1 MAHGTDDGSPP
12 MPQPRSIRWQFA
24 AVFVFFFLLTAAL
37 GLFNIAQLSNFNR
50 LSNDV
55 AEVWLPTIR
64 ALGDLNNYTSDFR
77 AIEGGNLLAPAAA
90 DVAATEKEMEQLD
103 RSIAQ
108 AARYFERIRHDPVED
123 ALYNQFKEHWNEYRR
138 IVNQMLVLTRA
149 NRKADAIAIYLSES
163 RTTYDAASDTLTSLT
178 DRAVNNARAA
188 RDRLAVAY
196 RRMFWLI
203 GLAIVVAG
211 AMVIGAVVYVRRV
224 ISAPLLHLA
233 ARMHRLAAND
243 TITDIPGTERQDEI
257 GEMARATVVF
267 RNNALELRRSERL
280 LAAQASLLKEQ
291 LEHEQ
296 RLTEQQRS
304 FVSMASHEFRTPLT
318 TVDGHARRLI
328 KMGDRVSP
336 AEVAERAGKIRRAV
350 QRMTHLIENLLSS
363 SRLMDAS
370 ESISLETGR
379 VDLAL
384 LLHEVAQ
391 LHREMTPDA
400 QIVERFDAA
409 HLPLVGDAKLLFQVF
424 SNLLSNAIKYSPH
437 GADIEIA
444 AITSGRAIAVTVID
458 RGMGIP
464 ASNLPHL
471 FERYFRGSNV
481 SGIVGTGI
489 GLYLVKVVVELHG
502 GTVEVHS
509 REDEGSRFTVRLPVE
524 SGDEAEPQAAPEG
537 APATPG

>member
-1 MAHGTDDGSPP
+1 

-24 AVFVFFFLLTAAL
+24 AVFVFFFLLTTAL
-37 GLFNIAQLSNFNR
+37 GLFNIAQLSSFNR
-50 LSNDV
+50 LSTDV

-77 AIEGGNLLAPAAA
+77 AIEGGNLLAPDAA

-103 RSIAQ
+103 RTIAQ
-108 AARYFERIRHDPVED
+108 AARSFERIRHDPVED
-123 ALYNQFKEHWNEYRR
+123 ALYGQFQERWNAYRH
-138 IVNQMLVLTRA
+138 IVNQMLVLTRQ
-149 NRKADAIAIYLSES
+149 NRKADAVAIYLSES
-163 RTTYDAASDTLTSLT
+163 RRTYDAASDTLTSLT
-178 DRAVNNARAA
+178 DRAVNNARVA

-196 RRMFWLI
+196 RRMFWLV
-203 GLAIVVAG
+203 GLAILVAG
-211 AMVIGAVVYVRRV
+211 AMVVGAVIYVRRV
-224 ISAPLLHLA
+224 ISAPLLQLA
-233 ARMHRLAAND
+233 ARMHSLADHD
-243 TITDIPGTERQDEI
+243 TITDIPGTDRHDEI

-267 RNNALELRRSERL
+267 RKNAVELRRSERL

-291 LEHEQ
+291 LAHEQ

-328 KMGDRVSP
+328 KMGERASP
-336 AEVAERAGKIRRAV
+336 IEVAERAGKIRRAV
-350 QRMTHLIENLLSS
+350 QRMTQLIENLLSS

-370 ESISLETGR
+370 AAISLETGTL
-379 VDLAL
+379 DLAA

-400 QIVERFDAA
+400 RIAERFETA
-409 HLPLVGDAKLLFQVF
+409 HLPITGDAKLLFQVF

-444 AITSGRAIAVTVID
+444 AATSAHAIAVTVTD

-464 ASNLPHL
+464 ARDLPHL

-502 GTVEVHS
+502 GDIEVQS
-509 REDEGSRFTVRLPVE
+509 REDDGARLTVRLPVE
-524 SGDEAEPQAAPEG
+524 SRHEMEPHAAPEI
-537 APATPG
+537 APASPG

>member
-1 MAHGTDDGSPP
+1 MR
-12 MPQPRSIRWQFA
+12 QPRSIRWQFA
-24 AVFVFFFLLTAAL
+24 AVFVFFFLLTTAL
-37 GLFNIAQLSNFNR
+37 GLFNISQLSSFNR
-50 LSNDV
+50 LSTDV

-77 AIEGGNLLAPAAA
+77 AIEGGNLLASDPS
-90 DVAATEKEMEQLD
+90 DIAATEKEMESLD
-103 RSIAQ
+103 RNIAQ
-108 AARYFERIRHDPVED
+108 AARNFERIPHDDVEND
-123 ALYNQFKEHWNEYRR
+123 LYRRFQEHWNTYRR
-138 IVNQMLVLTRA
+138 IVNQMLALSRA
-149 NRKADAIAIYLSES
+149 SRKGEAIAIYRSDS
-163 RTTYDAASDTLTSLT
+163 RTAYNAASDTLGSLT
-178 DRAVNNARAA
+178 DHAVSNARTA
-188 RDRLAVAY
+188 RDRLAGAY
-196 RRMFWLI
+196 RRTFWLI
-203 GLAIVVAG
+203 GLAILVAG
-211 AMVIGAVVYVRRV
+211 AMVIGAVIYVRRV

-243 TITDIPGTERQDEI
+243 TITDIAGTERQDEI

-267 RNNALELRRSERL
+267 RNNAVELRRSERL

-291 LEHEQ
+291 LAHEQ

-328 KMGDRVSP
+328 KMGDRVVPS
-336 AEVAERAGKIRRAV
+336 EIAERAGKIRRAV

-370 ESISLETGR
+370 ASLGLETAAI
-379 VDLAL
+379 DLAV

-391 LHREMTPDA
+391 LHREMTPSA
-400 QIVERFDAA
+400 RIVERFEPA
-409 HLPLVGDAKLLFQVF
+409 HLPMTGDAKLLFQVF
-424 SNLLSNAIKYSPH
+424 SNLLSNAIKYSPY

-444 AITSGRAIAVTVID
+444 AHRSAQEVAVAVTD

-464 ASNLPHL
+464 TESLPHL

-489 GLYLVKVVVELHG
+489 GLYLVKVVVEQHG
-502 GTVEVHS
+502 GRVEVQS
-509 REDEGSRFTVRLPVE
+509 RENQGSRFTVRLPIE
-524 SGDEAEPQAAPEG
+524 SH
-537 APATPG
+537 APAPDAPAEIAAASSG